1 MFEPQKKIHRP
12 NYVDQIKE
20 TYRDH
25 PYMTQVN
32 ALKEQLKQE
41 KIQDK
46 AFCQAIKSQK
56 STHH

>member
-1 MFEPQKKIHRP
+1 MFYSQRNPCLANSIAQL
-12 NYVDQIKE
+12 KE

-25 PYMTQVN
+25 PCMTRVN

-46 AFCQAIKSQK
+46 AFYQSRELQK
-56 STHH
+56 TAGK